1 MQRSPE
7 DAAQLLEF
15 DISAFEFARTKYAD
29 AVRLESEMEA
39 DRPAAKQAAI
49 LRLMQ
54 TADPR
59 YPIED
64 GKPVKLLPAT
74 EAEKYVER
82 DAEYASYLLN
92 QRNLCHAR
100 MRAETDFQA
109 AKLRASLHITMAKS
123 LLGVA

>member
-7 DAAQLLEF
+7 DAAQLVEF
-15 DISAFEFARTKYAD
+15 DISAYEFARAKYAD
-29 AVRLESEMEA
+29 AVRLEAEMEA

-54 TADPR
+54 TPDPR
-59 YPIED
+59 YPVAE
-64 GKPVKLLPAT
+64 PVKLLPAT

-82 DAEYASYLLN
+82 DAEYASFLLN
-92 QRNLCHAR
+92 QRNLTHVR
-100 MRAETDFQA
+100 MRAETDFQS
-109 AKLRASLHITMAKS
+109 AKLRAALHITMAKS